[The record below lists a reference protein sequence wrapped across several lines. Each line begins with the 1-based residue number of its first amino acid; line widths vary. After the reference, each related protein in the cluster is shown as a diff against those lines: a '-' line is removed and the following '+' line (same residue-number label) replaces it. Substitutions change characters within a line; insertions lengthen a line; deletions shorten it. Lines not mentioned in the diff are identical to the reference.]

1 MEEKVENMKGIQV
14 EYNKYRRFKTTAK
27 KIRTY
32 STPPRKGMFS
42 SRGYWKKKAEVALD
56 IFLDISDI
64 VP

>member
-14 EYNKYRRFKTTAK
+14 EYNKYRRFKTTAR

-42 SRGYWKKKAEVALD
+42 SNSFLKKKAEVALN
-56 IFLDISDI
+56 IFLDKFDI
-64 VP
+64 I